1 MSAQRR
7 SATTTKQETA
17 TVPPASGRPR
27 SRASIAQ
34 AASAAQAAP
43 AAPADTAA
51 APAPEPAPRPNRGAD
66 RPAKDAAAP
75 ARRSVIAERIGGAR
89 RLYDDTRS
97 EMRKINWPDQKT
109 TKDLTV
115 VVIGISIA
123 LGLLLGGID
132 WVLFQLF
139 ELTS

>member
-7 SATTTKQETA
+7 SATTKQNPAKTA
-17 TVPPASGRPR
+17 TVPPATGRPR
-27 SRASIAQ
+27 SRASLAQ
-34 AASAAQAAP
+34 AA
-43 AAPADTAA
+43 AA
-51 APAPEPAPRPNRGAD
+51 APVAPVTASEPTPAPASRPNRGTD
-66 RPAKDAAAP
+66 RPAKDAPAP
-75 ARRSVIAERIGGAR
+75 ARRSVIADRIGSAR